1 MIRMLYDSQTGTF
14 SMEGLFLLLL
24 TIPVML
30 ISLTL
35 HEVAHGYAAY
45 KCGDGTAKAF
55 GRLNLN
61 PLAHL
66 DPVGTLLLLFI
77 GFGWA
82 KPVPVNP
89 RNFRK
94 PRRDMFIVSIAG
106 IVVNLLLG
114 LLGVLLL
121 YGCYKLDF
129 LSANISRVTLTFFYY
144 FAVLNIGLAIFN
156 LIPLPP
162 LDGSKVLSTILPPI
176 VSARYLRLEYY
187 ARYIFLGLILL
198 SWLPYPLNRINDYL
212 WMPLQY
218 AQDGI
223 FNLFS
228 KIAMLIFNL

>member
-1 MIRMLYDSQTGTF
+1 
-14 SMEGLFLLLL
+14 MEGLILLLL
-24 TIPVML
+24 FIPVML
-30 ISLTL
+30 ISLSL

-55 GRLNLN
+55 GRLTLN

-66 DPVGTLLLLFI
+66 DPIGAILILVV

-94 PRRDMFIVSIAG
+94 PRRDLFIVSIAG

-121 YGCYKLDF
+121 YGSAKLSF
-129 LSANISRVTLTFFYY
+129 LPENTMSLVMEFFYI
-144 FAVLNIGLAIFN
+144 FAVLNIGLAVFN

-162 LDGSKVLSTILPPI
+162 LDGSKVVSTILPPAL
-176 VSARYLRLEYY
+176 SAKYLRLEFY
-187 ARYIFLGLILL
+187 ARYIFLGIILL
-198 SWLPYPLNRINDYL
+198 SWLPYPLSLVNDYIWL
-212 WMPLQY
+212 PLNY
-218 AQDGI
+218 AREGI
-223 FNLFS
+223 FYLFS
-228 KIAMLIFNL
+228 KLAGLIFNI

>member
-1 MIRMLYDSQTGTF
+1 MIRMLFDSSGGF
-14 SMEGLFLLLL
+14 SMEGLILLLL
-24 TIPVML
+24 FIPVML
-30 ISLTL
+30 ISLSL

-55 GRLNLN
+55 GRLTLN

-66 DPVGTLLLLFI
+66 DPIGAILILVV

-94 PRRDMFIVSIAG
+94 PRRDLFIVSIAG

-121 YGCYKLDF
+121 YGSAKLSF
-129 LSANISRVTLTFFYY
+129 LPENTMSLVMEFFYI
-144 FAVLNIGLAIFN
+144 FAVLNIGLAVFN

-162 LDGSKVLSTILPPI
+162 LDGSKVVSTILPPAL
-176 VSARYLRLEYY
+176 SAKYLRLEFY
-187 ARYIFLGLILL
+187 ARYIFLGIILL
-198 SWLPYPLNRINDYL
+198 SWLPYPLSLVNDYIWL
-212 WMPLQY
+212 PLNY
-218 AQDGI
+218 AREGI
-223 FNLFS
+223 FYLFS
-228 KIAMLIFNL
+228 KLAGLIFNI

>member
-1 MIRMLYDSQTGTF
+1 MLFDSSGGF
-14 SMEGLFLLLL
+14 SMEGLILLLL
-24 TIPVML
+24 FIPVML
-30 ISLTL
+30 ISLSL

-55 GRLNLN
+55 GRLTLN

-66 DPVGTLLLLFI
+66 DPIGAILILVV

-94 PRRDMFIVSIAG
+94 PRRDLFIVSIAG

-121 YGCYKLDF
+121 YGSAKLSF
-129 LSANISRVTLTFFYY
+129 LPENTMSLVMEFFYI
-144 FAVLNIGLAIFN
+144 FAVLNIGLAVFN

-162 LDGSKVLSTILPPI
+162 LDGSKVVSTILPPAL
-176 VSARYLRLEYY
+176 SAKYLRLEFY
-187 ARYIFLGLILL
+187 ARYIFLGIILL
-198 SWLPYPLNRINDYL
+198 SWLPYPLSLVNDYIWL
-212 WMPLQY
+212 PLNY
-218 AQDGI
+218 AREGI
-223 FNLFS
+223 FYLFS
-228 KIAMLIFNL
+228 KLAGLIFNI